1 MSNKHKV
8 SKELANK
15 IINMLHKVMENN
27 VQFMGEGGEII
38 ASTQKERIGTIH
50 EGARRIMAGDIEF
63 AAITVDDSENMKGV
77 LPGYTGSIR
86 VDGDIIGCIGITG
99 DPQITKSLQKMAA
112 IVVVEDMRRQIENH
126 KKETVIKSVINQ
138 IYSISSKIQD
148 ISVGSQE
155 ISSTSQNM
163 ENISKKLEG
172 YIVDINKVVDIIKKI
187 AKQTNLL
194 GLNAAIESA
203 RAGEYGKGFNVV
215 ANEVRKLSLD
225 SEQSLKQINETLD
238 YIKSTIIEISQGVEK
253 NSYTTT
259 NQASSLQE
267 VASSVIELEKEISE
281 LK

>member
-15 IINMLHKVMENN
+15 IIGMLHKVTESN

-38 ASTQKERIGTIH
+38 VSTQKERIGTIH
-50 EGARRIMAGDIEF
+50 EGARRVMDGDIEF
-63 AAITVDDSENMKGV
+63 AAITVEDAKSMKGV

-86 VDGDIIGCIGITG
+86 LDGGIIGCIGITG
-99 DPQITKSLQKMAA
+99 DPQITKNLQKIAA
-112 IVVVEDMRRQIENH
+112 MVVVENIRRQIEND

-138 IYSISSKIQD
+138 IYAISSKIQE

-155 ISSTSQNM
+155 IASTSQSM
-163 ENISKKLEG
+163 ESISKKLEG

-238 YIKSTIIEISQGVEK
+238 YIKSTITEISQGVEK

-267 VASSVIELEKEISE
+267 IALSVIELGKEISE

>member
-15 IINMLHKVMENN
+15 IIDMLHNVTESN

-38 ASTQKERIGTIH
+38 ASTQKERIGIIH
-50 EGARRIMAGDIEF
+50 EGARKVMAGDIKF
-63 AAITVDDSENMKGV
+63 AAITVEDAENMDGV
-77 LPGYTGSIR
+77 LPGYTGSIKL
-86 VDGDIIGCIGITG
+86 DTDIIGCIGITG
-99 DPQITKSLQKMAA
+99 DPKIMKDLQKMAA
-112 IVVVEDMRRQIENH
+112 IVVVENIRREIEND

-138 IYSISSKIQD
+138 IYAISSKIQQ

-155 ISSTSQNM
+155 ISSTSQSM
-163 ENISKKLEG
+163 ESISKKLEG
-172 YIVDINKVVDIIKKI
+172 YIVDINKVVDIIKRI

-238 YIKSTIIEISQGVEK
+238 FIKSTIIEISQGAEK

-267 VASSVIELEKEISE
+267 IASSVIGLEKEISE

>member
-15 IINMLHKVMENN
+15 IIGMLHKVTENN

-50 EGARRIMAGDIEF
+50 EGARRVMAGDIEF
-63 AAITVDDSENMKGV
+63 AAITVEDAKNIEGV
-77 LPGYTGSIR
+77 LPGYTGPISL
-86 VDGDIIGCIGITG
+86 DGDIIGCIGITG
-99 DPQITKSLQKMAA
+99 DPQITKDLQKMAA
-112 IVVVEDMRRQIENH
+112 IVVVENMRRQIEND
-126 KKETVIKSVINQ
+126 KKETIIKSVINQ
-138 IYSISSKIQD
+138 IDAISSKIQE

-155 ISSTSQNM
+155 IASTSQNM

-259 NQASSLQE
+259 NQASSLLE
-267 VASSVIELEKEISE
+267 IASNIIGLEKEISQ

>member
-8 SKELANK
+8 SKEIANK
-15 IINMLHKVMENN
+15 IVGMLHKVTESS

-50 EGARRIMAGDIEF
+50 EGARRVMSGDIEF
-63 AAITVDDSENMKGV
+63 AAITVEDAKNMEGV

-86 VDGDIIGCIGITG
+86 LDEDIIGCIGITG
-99 DPQITKSLQKMAA
+99 DPQITKDLQKMAT
-112 IVVVEDMRRQIENH
+112 IVVLENIRRQIEND
-126 KKETVIKSVINQ
+126 KKETVIKSVINE
-138 IYSISSKIQD
+138 IDEISSKIQD

-155 ISSTSQNM
+155 IAITSQRM
-163 ENISKKLEG
+163 ESISKKLEG

-259 NQASSLQE
+259 NQALSLQE
-267 VASSVIELEKEISE
+267 IASSVIELEKEISE

>member
-15 IINMLHKVMENN
+15 IVGMLHKVTESN

-50 EGARRIMAGDIEF
+50 EGARRVMDGDIEF
-63 AAITVDDSENMKGV
+63 AAITVEDAKSMKGV

-86 VDGDIIGCIGITG
+86 LDGGIIGCIGITG
-99 DPQITKSLQKMAA
+99 DPQITKNLQKMAA
-112 IVVVEDMRRQIENH
+112 IVVVENIRRQIEKD

-138 IYSISSKIQD
+138 IDAFSSKIQE

-155 ISSTSQNM
+155 IATTSQSM
-163 ENISKKLEG
+163 ESISKKLQG

-238 YIKSTIIEISQGVEK
+238 YIKSTITEISQGVEK

-267 VASSVIELEKEISE
+267 IASSVIGLEKEISE
-281 LK
+281 LN